1 MATTPKQLERHLDM
15 KLTDTQLIILT
26 RASQHPELIAMPLP
40 DNLRG
45 GAATKTVTSMLT
57 KGLLTEVEANIR
69 VGDLVW
75 RETGDGHGVTLMATA
90 AGMAAIGLETPE
102 PAQPAAEVATE
113 AAKPADQPAT
123 APTEAAKPATAALGK
138 PKNSKQAALIGLLT
152 APAGVTAAEAGEDL
166 GWEVHT
172 VRGAI
177 FGAIKKAGYTI
188 TSEKVEGRGRVY
200 HAEA

>member
-1 MATTPKQLERHLDM
+1 M

-40 DNLRG
+40 TNLRG
-45 GAATKTVTSMLT
+45 GAATKTVASMME
-57 KGLLTEVEANIR
+57 KGLLIEVEANLR
-69 VGDLVW
+69 VGDPMW

-90 AGMAAIGLETPE
+90 AGMAAIGIEPEDAQHTPE
-102 PAQPAAEVATE
+102 IALVVPLEDLAHDAASQPLDA
-113 AAKPADQPAT
+113 
-123 APTEAAKPATAALGK
+123 ATAAAETPAK
-138 PKNSKQAALIGLLT
+138 PTRAKAGNSKQASLIEML
-152 APAGVTAAEAGEDL
+152 AAGTTAAEAATKL

-200 HAEA
+200 QTA